1 MFLSSVCSPSY
12 LTQKMLASED
22 PIALQIYAEYDE
34 VLMPNL
40 QLNPVEVAALIDYID
55 AETARLEKERA
66 KNSMESGHDHGGH
79 ATVEGHAHH

>member
-1 MFLSSVCSPSY
+1 
-12 LTQKMLASED
+12 MLAAED

-40 QLNPVEVAALIDYID
+40 QLNAVEVAALIDYID
-55 AETARLEKERA
+55 AETRRLA
-66 KNSMESGHDHGGH
+66 KGEATTSAEPAHDHGAH